1 MTDQFQ
7 TIAAAFAG
15 AVLSQQHRPLR
26 LRWRSQETYFA
37 QWLLVQR
44 VDIEEACLEGMQAK
58 LTCVSSDPELPLQ
71 ALLGQPLGIE
81 MVTDR
86 GGLHHTNGIITEARA
101 GQADG
106 ALRVYQLT
114 LKDALSIMEE
124 RINTRVFRQLSVPR
138 ILEIMLGEW
147 RQRSPALATAF
158 HFDLDG
164 LEDRRYPMREISHQF
179 NESDAH
185 FIRRLCRREGIA
197 WYVASP
203 QPAADTGR
211 TEDADVPM
219 HALVFCDQSALLP
232 RALAGTVRYHREG
245 ATEERDTISAWSR
258 QRSLVPGRVWRG
270 SWDYKAV
277 RVEEAASH
285 SAIDQGDTGR
295 ALAAILNDGLI
306 EAPHAADGQ
315 QDHLRLADAR
325 MLAHEGRSESFEASG
340 TVRDLAVGHWFELE
354 GHPDMHGQDRN
365 LREFI
370 VTSLRQQAEN
380 NFPKA
385 LQDAIDRLLPASTWQ
400 ADVQGAADMRY
411 RNQLSCRRR
420 SAPLAP
426 HYDPRLHL
434 PAVHPVT
441 ALVVGPANEEVYCDE
456 LGRIK
461 VQLQGLHAQDHVHA
475 QGAGTSGQERDS
487 AFVRV
492 SSAWAGAGYGHDAV
506 PRVGMEVLIDFL
518 GGDPDKMFV
527 AGVLHNGI
535 NHPARFSHN
544 GGLPGNRFL
553 SGIKSKEIEGVRYN
567 QLRLDDTP
575 GQISTQLA
583 SEHQH
588 SQINL
593 GYLTEPR
600 HDGQGDDR
608 GEGLEART
616 DGHGV
621 LRGAKGILITAQAQ
635 DRGRGRM
642 LEREALLDTL
652 HSLEELAQ
660 RLSQDAAR
668 YHAEVTDLAQLERIR
683 KQLQAWDTS
692 EAAGGTRHAAAPM
705 VALDAPAGVSVTSQ
719 DTMVLGASRHIDL
732 VSRDN
737 TQLNAG
743 RKLLMRAGEM
753 FAAFAGKHMKLISGK
768 GSVKVQAHE
777 EHVEL
782 QAARR
787 ILLEA
792 SEEIILQAPKISIRS
807 RDDMQIHGGGSFSR
821 WNASLIE
828 HGTSGQWRQ
837 QAAEH
842 NVLGPANC
850 PPPEIAPPPTF
861 EELQQSA
868 SLMVRLRSHVRDG
881 RPLAHQP
888 YTLFKQGAQIAVGV
902 TDAAGRLRIEGHQQG
917 DDSYSVKLP
926 NGYCFDLPVH
936 EQVSALDQ
944 QLAASGYRSTE
955 ADAESRLRH
964 AGA

>member
-1 MTDQFQ
+1 MTDHFQ
-7 TIAAAFAG
+7 TITAAFAS

-26 LRWRSQETYFA
+26 LRWRPQESRFA
-37 QWLLVQR
+37 HSLLVQR
-44 VDIEEACLEGMQAK
+44 VDLKEAWLEGLQAK

-71 ALLGQPLGIE
+71 DLLGQPLGIE

-114 LKDALSIMEE
+114 FKDALSIMEE
-124 RINTRVFRQLSVPR
+124 RINTRIFRQLSVPR
-138 ILEIMLGEW
+138 ILEIMLAEW
-147 RQRSPALATAF
+147 RQRSPALAAAF
-158 HFDLDG
+158 NFNLDG
-164 LEDRRYPMREISHQF
+164 LENGRYPVRELSHQF

-203 QPAADTGR
+203 QPADDTGK
-211 TEDADVPM
+211 TADAGVPM
-219 HALVFCDQSALLP
+219 HTLVFCDHAALLP
-232 RALAGTVRYHREG
+232 QAAAGTVRYHRTG
-245 ATEERDTISAWSR
+245 ATEKRDTISAWSR

-277 RVEEAASH
+277 RVDEVASQNVL
-285 SAIDQGDTGR
+285 DQGDAGR
-295 ALAAILNDGLI
+295 ALACVLDDGLI

-315 QDHLRLADAR
+315 QDHLRLAHAR
-325 MLAHEGRSESFEASG
+325 MMAHEGRSESFEASG
-340 TVRDLAVGHWFELE
+340 TVRDLAVGHWFVLE
-354 GHPDMHGQDRN
+354 GHPDMRGHDRS

-380 NFPKA
+380 NLPKT
-385 LQDAIDRLLPASTWQ
+385 LQDAIDRLLPASIWQ
-400 ADVQGAADMRY
+400 DPVPGAADMRY

-426 HYDPRLHL
+426 HYDPGLHL
-434 PAVHPVT
+434 PPVHPIT
-441 ALVVGPANEEVYCDE
+441 ALVVGPAREEVYCDE

-461 VQLQGLHAQDHVHA
+461 VQLQGLHAEDHVHA
-475 QGAGTSGQERDS
+475 QGAGTSGGDRDS

-535 NHPARFSHN
+535 NHPARLSHG

-553 SGIKSKEIEGVRYN
+553 SGIKSKEIDGTRYN

-600 HDGQGDDR
+600 HDGHGDDR
-608 GEGLEART
+608 GEGLEVRT

-621 LRGAKGILITAQAQ
+621 LRGAKGVLITAQAQ
-635 DRGRGRM
+635 DSGRGRM
-642 LEREALLDTL
+642 LERETLLDTL

-660 RLSQDAAR
+660 RLSRDAAR
-668 YHAEVTDLAQLERIR
+668 HQAEVTDLAQLERIR
-683 KQLQAWDTS
+683 TQLQAWDTG
-692 EAAGGTRHAAAPM
+692 EGAGGTRHAAAPM

-719 DTMVLGASRHIDL
+719 DTMVLGAARHIDL

-737 TQLNAG
+737 TQLSAG

-768 GSVKVQAHE
+768 GSIKVQAHE
-777 EHVEL
+777 EHIEL

-787 ILLEA
+787 VLLEA

-807 RDDMQIHGGGSFSR
+807 RDNTEINGGGSFSR
-821 WNASLIE
+821 WKASLIE

-850 PPPEIAPPPTF
+850 PPPEIPPPPTY
-861 EELQQSA
+861 EDLQQSG
-868 SLMVRLRSHVRDG
+868 SLLVRLRSHARDG
-881 RPLAHQP
+881 RPLTHQP

-902 TDAAGRLRIEGHQQG
+902 TDAAGRLRIEGHQPG
-917 DDSYSVKLP
+917 DNSYSVELP
-926 NGYCFDLPVH
+926 NGYRFDLPVH
-936 EQVSALDQ
+936 EEISALDQ

-955 ADAESRLRH
+955 TDTESRLRH